1 MILLYVYNI
10 KIYIYD
16 GMNNTGMGIFMIL
29 QNTDRRLRVLFHKTY
44 VKTGLFGA
52 ISYLPIEK
60 IMISPPYTALI
71 NQII

>member
-1 MILLYVYNI
+1 MYIIL
-10 KIYIYD
+10 KYIYD
-16 GMNNTGMGIFMIL
+16 GMNNTGMGTFMIPW
-29 QNTDRRLRVLFHKTY
+29 NTDRLWVVFHKTY

-60 IMISPPYTALI
+60 IMISPPYTAFI